1 MAVHDDR
8 TKGQVVRSG
17 LTLGALGGEH
27 TFNGQAAA
35 LLMRHYPEFRSVV
48 YFPTSDAVMEA
59 ALRGDVTA
67 GCGQEQTS
75 KDGFHRGTQAR
86 ISVPGSKLY
95 VIAEIPQRYQC
106 SLLCK
111 PGGTVEQVR
120 RVLGHTGSIA
130 SSRAWLERNLPRVTI
145 ETVDTNSIGAAR
157 AVLGS
162 DGSVASVGSPDLAR
176 ELGLSEVVPQIDN
189 GSVVN
194 YWAVSLS
201 PLFDPAPD
209 RVVVTG
215 RFRGEP
221 PMSELVCGLRES
233 GFNLH
238 AVYPRA
244 TGAALY
250 EYDYVFRF
258 WGSGR
263 LDQVQS
269 LLARCPAVRLAG
281 AWRSHEGRAADNR
294 GSTDHSGPAH

>member
-1 MAVHDDR
+1 VG
-8 TKGQVVRSG
+8 KSG

-35 LLMRHYPEFRSVV
+35 LLMRHYPEFTSIA
-48 YFPTSDAVMEA
+48 YFPTSDAVLEA
-59 ALRGDVTA
+59 ALSGEVTA

-86 ISVPGSKLY
+86 ISAPGSKLY
-95 VIAEIPQRYQC
+95 VVAEISQRYQC

-120 RVLGHTGSIA
+120 WVLGHTGSIA
-130 SSRAWLERNLPRVTI
+130 SSRPWLERNLPGVMI

-157 AVLGS
+157 AVLEG
-162 DGSVASVGSPDLAR
+162 DGSIASVGSPDLAR
-176 ELGLSEVVPQIDN
+176 EFGLSEVVSQIDN

-194 YWAVSLS
+194 YWAVSLW

-215 RFRGEP
+215 RLRGEP
-221 PMSELVCGLRES
+221 QMAELVCGLRDT

-244 TGAALY
+244 TGTALY

-258 WGSGR
+258 WGKGR
-263 LDQVQS
+263 LEQVQA
-269 LLARCPAVRLAG
+269 LLARLPAMRLAG
-281 AWRSHEGRAADNR
+281 AWRSHDGRADKNS